1 MKRTLLCLLAATLTL
16 CAANKPKL
24 IVTVVVDQFR
34 YDYLTRYRGEYTGGF
49 SRLLTRGAVF
59 TNARYM
65 HVPAVTAVGHST
77 VLSGAIPSI
86 SGIVANDWYDF
97 DEHAHVTSVSDA
109 KTRLVGGK
117 DGTGSSPNRLLVSTV
132 GDEMKFAA
140 PGTHIIGIS
149 LKDRAAILPSG
160 HAADAA
166 YWFDP
171 ASGNFVTSTFYAPDL
186 PEWAKRFNAE
196 RPADKLAGVTW
207 QGHTLPA
214 APRLYSAL
222 EATPYGNELVEA
234 FAERAVAAEQLGR
247 HAAADLLTVSFSSND
262 YVGHQY
268 GPESPEAHDVSLRT
282 DQLLGKLLDA
292 IDRQVGAENVLVV
305 FTADHGA
312 PPLPEANAARKMP
325 GGRIPP
331 ASIREAIL
339 NAITKHWGAGE
350 WIAGSWDLAVYLN
363 RDLIAQK
370 GLKLGEVEAEAADAV
385 AALPHIFRV
394 YTRDRVTHGETLHDE
409 ITQRVANGF
418 NVRRAPDLEVIP
430 DPYWIITA
438 GKSGISHAL
447 PFSYDLHVPVIFMGT
462 GIRAGRYNEPVV
474 VNDIAPTLATMMDI
488 ETPSGS
494 VGRVLNEILLP

>member
-1 MKRTLLCLLAATLTL
+1 MKRTLFCLLAAALIL
-16 CAANKPKL
+16 PAAPKPKL

-34 YDYLTRYRGEYTGGF
+34 YDYLTRYHSEYTGGF
-49 SRLLTRGAVF
+49 RRLLTQGAVF

-65 HVPAVTAVGHST
+65 HVPAVTAVGHSA
-77 VLSGAIPSI
+77 VLTGAIPSI
-86 SGIVANDWYDF
+86 SGIVANDWYDY
-97 DEHAHVTSVSDA
+97 DEHAHVTSVSDGG
-109 KTRLVGGK
+109 TRLVGGK
-117 DGTGSSPNRLLVSTV
+117 DGPGSSPNRLLVSTV

-171 ASGNFVTSTFYAPDL
+171 GSGNFVTSTFYRQDL
-186 PEWAKRFNAE
+186 PEWAKAFNMG

-214 APRLYSAL
+214 APKLYAAL
-222 EATPYGNELVEA
+222 ESTPYGNELVEA
-234 FAERAVAAEQLGR
+234 FAERAVEAEQLGR
-247 HAAADLLTVSFSSND
+247 HADTDLLTVSFSSND

-268 GPESPEAHDVSLRT
+268 GPESKEAHDISLRT
-282 DQLLGKLLDA
+282 DTLLGKLLDA

-312 PPLPEANAARKMP
+312 PPLPEANHERHMP

-331 ASIREAIL
+331 ATIREAVV
-339 NAITKHWGAGE
+339 NAIAKRWGAGE
-350 WIAGSWDLAVYLN
+350 WIAGTWDLSVYLN

-370 GLKLGEVEAEAADAV
+370 GLKLGEVEEAAADAV
-385 AALPHIFRV
+385 AGLPHIFRV

-409 ITQRVANGF
+409 ITQRAVNGF
-418 NVRRAPDLEVIP
+418 NVRRGPDLEVIP
-430 DPYWIITA
+430 EPYWIITP

-447 PFSYDLHVPVIFMGT
+447 PFSYDVHVPVIFLGA
-462 GIRAGRYNEPVV
+462 GIRPGRYNETIV
-474 VNDIAPTLATMMDI
+474 VNDIAPTLATMLDV

-494 VGRVLNEILLP
+494 VGRVLTEILLP